1 MMNKRET
8 ALEIIRIEFAKHGKA
23 TPTSTRAYVENR
35 ISWMA
40 YNRAVKRGMDI
51 YMANAPK
58 VEQFD
63 GVVDRASDHSEYLE
77 YKREITEIDEKS
89 AQEES

>member
-8 ALEIIRIEFAKHGKA
+8 ALEIIRIEFTKHGKA

-40 YNRAVKRGMDI
+40 YNKAATRGLDA
-51 YMANAPK
+51 YLKAAPR

-63 GVVDRASDHSEYLE
+63 RVVMRALE
-77 YKREITEIDEKS
+77 KL
-89 AQEES
+89 